1 MVFKGIRATIPLQI
15 APQFR
20 KHQSVPKQVNSET
33 DDTKQRRDLMN
44 YVPGPGSQE
53 KSALA
58 AEYRTF
64 FHLAAPRVELY
75 RSILRAFSRAKEHF
89 EISLRPTE
97 VSRWLKSDCK
107 QLLED
112 DLVPALDQLRQWGNL
127 DASQDI
133 SEVQTLEE
141 FNRARFLYQFSAA
154 GEATEQ
160 ALSVFDQSC
169 MRPGEL
175 QTAALRDILQTLQEL
190 HRLLS
195 TETLDLGKSVRALRE
210 LTDRFHQLVTR
221 AQSFMRSVQQSID
234 APSAEVDLFVLHK
247 EALLNYLE
255 RFIGELVLATHRV
268 STTLRD
274 IESSGIERALAGA
287 AEAEI
292 ADTLSPDAEKLTA
305 AYQEW
310 SLRWQGLRR
319 WFLGD
324 PGTPSQAEILR
335 ARARGAIPA
344 LLETVRRLNDR
355 RASRTDRA
363 TDFITLAKWFACA
376 PTEGDLHR
384 LWRAA
389 FALTPSRHLRVNEET
404 LVAWEEHD
412 ATARTQWSDAPAY
425 YLSPR
430 LREIG
435 RIAPRG
441 PVRPMID
448 RSAQLAELAALAEE
462 EEREVL
468 AARRTLATG
477 RSRYLSDLPWLGEK
491 ELDLLLDLLGEAL
504 ASDPDAYQNLEAT
517 SEDGTLLIRLA
528 PPSPDTPT
536 AVLETQS
543 GRLQGPNYVVTI
555 TEAASKAPETASHV
569 VSS

>member
-1 MVFKGIRATIPLQI
+1 MGQGEPQRPAQLPRAG
-15 APQFR
+15 A
-20 KHQSVPKQVNSET
+20 
-33 DDTKQRRDLMN
+33 
-44 YVPGPGSQE
+44 YG
-53 KSALA
+53 
-58 AEYRTF
+58 TF
-64 FHLAAPRVELY
+64 HHLAAPRVGLY

-89 EISLRPTE
+89 EISLRPAE
-97 VSRWLKSDCK
+97 VSRWLPADSGE
-107 QLLED
+107 LSED
-112 DLVPALDQLRQWGNL
+112 DLVQSLDQLRQWGNL

-141 FNRARFLYQFSAA
+141 FNRVRFLYQFSAS

-160 ALSVFDQSC
+160 ALSAFDQYC
-169 MRPGEL
+169 LRPGEL
-175 QTAALRDILQTLQEL
+175 QTTALRDILQTLEEL

-195 TETLDLGKSVRALRE
+195 SETLDVGKAVRALRE

-234 APSAEVDLFVLHK
+234 APSAEVDLFLRHK

-268 STTLRD
+268 STTLRE
-274 IESSGIERALAGA
+274 IESSGIDRALAGA
-287 AEAEI
+287 AEADI
-292 ADTLSPDAEKLTA
+292 ADALSPDAQQLA
-305 AYQEW
+305 AARDEW
-310 SLRWQGLRR
+310 NLRWQGLRR

-324 PGTPSQAEILR
+324 PGVLSQAEVLR

-363 TDFITLAKWFACA
+363 TDFVTLAKWFASA

-389 FALTPSRHLRVNEET
+389 FALTPSRHLRVNDET
-404 LVAWEEHD
+404 LAAWEEHQ
-412 ATARTQWSDAPAY
+412 ATARTPWNEAPPF
-425 YLSPR
+425 YLTPR

-448 RSAQLAELAALAEE
+448 RSSDLAVLAALAQEE
-462 EEREVL
+462 EQQVL
-468 AARRTLATG
+468 AARRMLATG
-477 RSRYLSDLPWLGEK
+477 QSRCLSELPVLSER
-491 ELDLLLDLLGEAL
+491 ELDLLLDLVGEAL
-504 ASDPDAYQNLEAT
+504 MNDEDPLHNLRAS
-517 SEDGTLLIRLA
+517 SEDGTLFISLS
-528 PPSPDTPT
+528 PPPPCRPT
-536 AVLETQS
+536 AVLEAKS
-543 GRLQGPNYVVTI
+543 GTLQGPNYVTVISEADAKPEMTPKRQVTL
-555 TEAASKAPETASHV
+555 AQR
-569 VSS
+569 

>member
-1 MVFKGIRATIPLQI
+1 MEYE
-15 APQFR
+15 
-20 KHQSVPKQVNSET
+20 SEP
-33 DDTKQRRDLMN
+33 R
-44 YVPGPGSQE
+44 
-53 KSALA
+53 LA
-58 AEYRTF
+58 EQPAEDARYGTF

-97 VSRWLKSDCK
+97 VSRWLNSDRK
-107 QLLED
+107 QPLEE
-112 DLVPALDQLRQWGNL
+112 DLISALDQLRQWGNL

-160 ALSVFDQSC
+160 ALSAFDQYC
-169 MRPGEL
+169 LRPGEL
-175 QTAALRDILQTLQEL
+175 QTAALREILQTLQEL

-195 TETLDLGKSVRALRE
+195 FETLDVGKAVRALRE
-210 LTDRFHQLVTR
+210 LTERFHQLVTR

-234 APSAEVDLFVLHK
+234 APSAEVDLFLRHK

-268 STTLRD
+268 STTLRE
-274 IESSGIERALAGA
+274 IESSGVERALAGA

-292 ADTLSPDAEKLTA
+292 ADAMNPDGQKLVA
-305 AYQEW
+305 AYGEW
-310 SLRWQGLRR
+310 NLRWQGLRR

-324 PGTPSQAEILR
+324 PGTPSQAEVLR
-335 ARARGAIPA
+335 KRARGAIPD

-355 RASRTDRA
+355 RASRSDRA
-363 TDFITLAKWFACA
+363 TDFITLARWFASA
-376 PTEGDLHR
+376 PAEGDLHR

-404 LVAWEEHD
+404 LMAWEEGET
-412 ATARTQWSDAPAY
+412 TARTQWSEAPPF
-425 YLSPR
+425 YLTPR

-435 RIAPRG
+435 RIASRG
-441 PVRPMID
+441 PVRVMID
-448 RSAQLAELAALAEE
+448 RSSELAELAALAEDE
-462 EEREVL
+462 EQQAL
-468 AARRTLATG
+468 TARRTLATG
-477 RSRYLSDLPWLGEK
+477 RPRCLSELPLLSER

-504 ASDPDAYQNLEAT
+504 MSEADPCQKLQAT
-517 SEDGTLLIRLA
+517 SEDGTLFISLA
-528 PPSPDTPT
+528 PPISSAPSAIIKT
-536 AVLETQS
+536 ES
-543 GRLQGPNYVVTI
+543 GILKGPNFVVTI
-555 TEAASKAPETASHV
+555 TETASKPEITAKHV
-569 VSS
+569 AATQR

>member
-1 MVFKGIRATIPLQI
+1 
-15 APQFR
+15 
-20 KHQSVPKQVNSET
+20 
-33 DDTKQRRDLMN
+33 MN
-44 YVPGPGSQE
+44 HVPGQGSEE

-64 FHLAAPRVELY
+64 FHLAAPRVEFY

-112 DLVPALDQLRQWGNL
+112 DLVPALDQLREWGNL
-127 DASQDI
+127 EASQDI

-292 ADTLSPDAEKLTA
+292 ADTLNPDGQKLTA

-319 WFLGD
+319 WFLGE

-425 YLSPR
+425 YLSPH

-462 EEREVL
+462 EEREAL

-477 RSRYLSDLPWLGEK
+477 RSRCLSNLPWLGEK

-528 PPSPDTPT
+528 PPSPGMPI
-536 AVLETQS
+536 AVIETQS

-569 VSS
+569 VTS